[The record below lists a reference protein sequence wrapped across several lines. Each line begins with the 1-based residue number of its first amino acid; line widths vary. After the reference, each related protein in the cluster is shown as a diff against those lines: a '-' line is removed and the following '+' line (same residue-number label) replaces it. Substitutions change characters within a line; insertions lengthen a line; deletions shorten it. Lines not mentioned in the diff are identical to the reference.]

1 MLIKLQVVAVMKL
14 ESCNNRDSLEINC
27 NVNEGRQSDT
37 YPQNL
42 KGEIM
47 WLKKVKYKEADWEEV
62 PTEDLWED
70 GELDSEQV
78 KEKLYQEVIR
88 QGVWKLIRRKDD

>member
-1 MLIKLQVVAVMKL
+1 MEILAK
-14 ESCNNRDSLEINC
+14 DS
-27 NVNEGRQSDT
+27 S
-37 YPQNL
+37 
-42 KGEIM
+42 GEII
-47 WLKKVKYKEADWEEV
+47 EFEEV

-70 GELDSEQV
+70 GELNSEQV

>member
-1 MLIKLQVVAVMKL
+1 M
-14 ESCNNRDSLEINC
+14 NNKKRDFIP
-27 NVNEGRQSDT
+27 VNKDPIHMIFHSD
-37 YPQNL
+37 
-42 KGEIM
+42 K
-47 WLKKVKYKEADWEEV
+47 WEEV
-62 PTEDLWED
+62 PDEDLWED

>member
-1 MLIKLQVVAVMKL
+1 M
-14 ESCNNRDSLEINC
+14 NNKKRDFIPINKDPIHMIFH
-27 NVNEGRQSDT
+27 SD
-37 YPQNL
+37 
-42 KGEIM
+42 K
-47 WLKKVKYKEADWEEV
+47 WEEV
-62 PTEDLWED
+62 PDEDLWED

>member
-1 MLIKLQVVAVMKL
+1 MEILAK
-14 ESCNNRDSLEINC
+14 DSN
-27 NVNEGRQSDT
+27 
-37 YPQNL
+37 
-42 KGEIM
+42 GEII
-47 WLKKVKYKEADWEEV
+47 EFEEI